1 MFVRPF
7 FAGGC
12 CGGGSRSAVAGPS
25 PRGSAY
31 AAEDAVDEGAMA
43 LVLISSLDGFRF
55 LGFAEAAGGANVP
68 NVGLLNREGVS
79 VESVFSCEGEA
90 EIGVG
95 FRLRFEAAG
104 DDDMTVQP
112 SERAAGSEDDLEG
125 EWAASL
131 VTVFASGAGSCSKQ
145 VQSSFKVT
153 SRQRGGGRSS

>member
-1 MFVRPF
+1 MVFNLCSSAGVHGVFVRPF

-31 AAEDAVDEGAMA
+31 AAEDVVDEGAMA

-68 NVGLLNREGVS
+68 NVGLLNTEGVS

-95 FRLRFEAAG
+95 FRLRFAAAG
-104 DDDMTVQP
+104 DD
-112 SERAAGSEDDLEG
+112 L
-125 EWAASL
+125 
-131 VTVFASGAGSCSKQ
+131 
-145 VQSSFKVT
+145 
-153 SRQRGGGRSS
+153 